1 MGFPFSIDLAGAKDK
16 SLSKLL
22 LATARQ
28 VLKEFGE
35 VVDITLNT
43 AARTIAVEVLP
54 VGERESI
61 RVDMAGYGLFTDTGG
76 THWLTYEALC
86 ASREWMTL
94 AAARLLPQKRLR
106 LPPGT
111 PIGLLQ
117 KIL

>member
-1 MGFPFSIDLAGAKDK
+1 MGFPFAIDLAGAKDK

-22 LATARQ
+22 LASARQ
-28 VLKEFGE
+28 FLKEFGE
-35 VVDITLNT
+35 VLDITLNT

-61 RVDMAGYGLFTDTGG
+61 RVDLAGYSLFTDGG
-76 THWLTYEALC
+76 GAHWLTYERLT

-94 AAARLLPQKRLR
+94 AAARLFPQQRLR

-111 PIGLLQ
+111 PMGLLQ
-117 KIL
+117 HLL